1 MQSLPLSHDARHS
14 SARQQGLTSLVTRA
28 LSGRDPNNLPSNQSG
43 NLRDFFVQMM
53 IFSAEKIILKA
64 T

>member
-1 MQSLPLSHDARHS
+1 MQSLPISHDARPS
-14 SARQQGLTSLVTRA
+14 TASQQGLTSLVTCA
-28 LSGRDPNNLPSNQSG
+28 LSGRDPNNLLSNQSG
-43 NLRDFFVQMM
+43 SLRDFFVQMM